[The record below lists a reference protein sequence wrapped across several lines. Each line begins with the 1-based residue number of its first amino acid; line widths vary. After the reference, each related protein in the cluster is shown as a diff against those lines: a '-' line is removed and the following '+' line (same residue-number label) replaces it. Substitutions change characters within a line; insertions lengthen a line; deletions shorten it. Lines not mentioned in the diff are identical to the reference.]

1 MIELLVVISIIALLL
16 AILMPSL
23 SKVKQKASGVV
34 CMNNTKNLSLGW
46 FMYQEDNNGRIV
58 GATSD
63 ATESDG
69 TYVGWAGAP
78 RDENGTILSITQ
90 RTPAVT
96 DEDEIRGIERGAL
109 YEYMKSPKVYHCP
122 GDNIRRSKYD
132 GIKVFV
138 TYAVAGSLNRDAR
151 SGNKLQIKRYSEIR
165 RPSTKYNFV
174 ETAENR
180 NWNMA
185 MRFVMAAPE
194 FTGRTDW
201 GWWGPMAINHGDS
214 SVLGFCDGH
223 SEVRKW
229 RDSFTI
235 EHMNKLMT
243 TSADYYGQAYPP
255 ADQQDDID
263 YMADGWAFRH
273 AL

>member
-96 DEDEIRGIERGAL
+96 DEDEMGISYKQVDKELTTGIL
-109 YEYMKSPKVYHCP
+109 SPQVKEMIKH
-122 GDNIRRSKYD
+122 SKHKKKIPEVCK
-132 GIKVFV
+132 IK
-138 TYAVAGSLNRDAR
+138 
-151 SGNKLQIKRYSEIR
+151 
-165 RPSTKYNFV
+165 
-174 ETAENR
+174 
-180 NWNMA
+180 
-185 MRFVMAAPE
+185 
-194 FTGRTDW
+194 
-201 GWWGPMAINHGDS
+201 
-214 SVLGFCDGH
+214 
-223 SEVRKW
+223 
-229 RDSFTI
+229 
-235 EHMNKLMT
+235 
-243 TSADYYGQAYPP
+243 
-255 ADQQDDID
+255 
-263 YMADGWAFRH
+263 
-273 AL
+273 